1 MEFRSRLVTA
11 QVQAACRPFF
21 CKNKIGNSWLTNA
34 AFHGILIDVNGALAQ
49 LVAHNTGSVG
59 VSGSNPLCS
68 TSRNPWRCKGF
79 GFLFAHKYHQTY
91 HCCVSD
97 SWQEGR
103 AALPLDSC
111 FLILADE
118 LFQLLC
124 GLLTHVG
131 IAMTVHV

>member
-1 MEFRSRLVTA
+1 MFDCGEE
-11 QVQAACRPFF
+11 
-21 CKNKIGNSWLTNA
+21 
-34 AFHGILIDVNGALAQ
+34 
-49 LVAHNTGSVG
+49 
-59 VSGSNPLCS
+59 CS

-79 GFLFAHKYHQTY
+79 GFLFAYKYHQTY
-91 HCCVSD
+91 HCCVLD
-97 SWQEGR
+97 SCREGR
-103 AALPLDSC
+103 AASPLGSC

>member
-1 MEFRSRLVTA
+1 MGR
-11 QVQAACRPFF
+11 
-21 CKNKIGNSWLTNA
+21 
-34 AFHGILIDVNGALAQ
+34 NGKCVLRFESAMLHEPKS
-49 LVAHNTGSVG
+49 L
-59 VSGSNPLCS
+59 
-68 TSRNPWRCKGF
+68 RCKDF

-91 HCCVSD
+91 HCCVLD
-97 SWQEGR
+97 SCREGR

-118 LFQLLC
+118 PFQLVC